1 MGVEHSLRRFTDTAT
16 IKEVIAWKSLE
27 TQGLSPLPI
36 LTFLAG
42 TILENSLENLTFRKI
57 HLWWAMPTLQ
67 ILQILGILG
76 ID

>member
-1 MGVEHSLRRFTDTAT
+1 MGVEHSLRRFTDTAIAT
-16 IKEVIAWKSLE
+16 KVIAWKSLE

-42 TILENSLENLTFRKI
+42 TILENSLENLTFREI

-67 ILQILGILG
+67 ILQILQILG